1 MFSQVDDHAQ
11 CITTFCRY
19 FHDSFTNFNSDLTRC
34 EMFRSLDF
42 LKNVITVPI
51 RNNFAILFCR
61 NALRGHLQMKQT
73 KIPLIMRNLEL
84 L

>member
-1 MFSQVDDHAQ
+1 MFSQVD
-11 CITTFCRY
+11 
-19 FHDSFTNFNSDLTRC
+19 DSFTNFNSDLTRC

>member
-1 MFSQVDDHAQ
+1 MFGEIDDHVQ
-11 CITTFCRY
+11 GITAFCRY
-19 FHDSFTNFNSDLTRC
+19 FHDYFNNFNSDPTRC

-42 LKNVITVPI
+42 LKNVITVSI

-61 NALRGHLQMKQT
+61 NTLRGHPQMKQT
-73 KIPLIMRNLEL
+73 KIPLIIRNLKL

>member
-1 MFSQVDDHAQ
+1 
-11 CITTFCRY
+11 
-19 FHDSFTNFNSDLTRC
+19 
-34 EMFRSLDF
+34 MFRSLDF
-42 LKNVITVPI
+42 LKNVIIVPI

>member
-1 MFSQVDDHAQ
+1 
-11 CITTFCRY
+11 
-19 FHDSFTNFNSDLTRC
+19 
-34 EMFRSLDF
+34 MFRSLDF
-42 LKNVITVPI
+42 LKNVIIVPI

-84 L
+84 LCLYYKKGRYSTDVLLFLMVARKKYM

>member
-1 MFSQVDDHAQ
+1 M
-11 CITTFCRY
+11 
-19 FHDSFTNFNSDLTRC
+19 L
-34 EMFRSLDF
+34 RSLDF